1 MILKRDNSD
10 IELLLLNCNILGGK
24 VNKDFWNLLL
34 FLYLN
39 TKPQGSQFEIT
50 GEKIFSTGGIA
61 KDFKPEF
68 EEFRQLFMTLF
79 DFIRSQQQNLVDR
92 QCVFMN

>member
-1 MILKRDNSD
+1 MESAPIIIS
-10 IELLLLNCNILGGK
+10 EQ
-24 VNKDFWNLLL
+24 
-34 FLYLN
+34 
-39 TKPQGSQFEIT
+39 KPQGSQFEIT

-68 EEFRQLFMTLF
+68 EEFHQLFMTLF